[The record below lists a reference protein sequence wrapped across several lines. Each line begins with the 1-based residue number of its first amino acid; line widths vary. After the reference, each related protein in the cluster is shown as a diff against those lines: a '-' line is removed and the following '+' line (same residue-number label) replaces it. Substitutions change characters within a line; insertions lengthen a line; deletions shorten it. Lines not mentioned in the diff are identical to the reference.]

1 MLATKMEHKNEA
13 GLDCSSVLSW
23 SPEVV
28 GLWVDRIGLGRYQSV
43 FVERGVVG
51 GSLFDMDG
59 HTLKVGITL
68 IDAN

>member
-1 MLATKMEHKNEA
+1 MESK
-13 GLDCSSVLSW
+13 

-28 GLWVDRIGLGRYQSV
+28 SLWVDRIRLGRYQSV